1 MVRIRFRREGSR
13 HQPFYRLVVTEKE
26 SPRDGRFLEIIGHYN
41 PRTQPATM
49 DVNEARLIHW
59 LKAGALPSESALKVL
74 KTCGAWA
81 RWERVKSGEAVDAVL
96 ASRPEPSPIDQRTK
110 RVAAEAGMGT
120 GKKKAKRAEA
130 AAAAQTEA

>member
-49 DVNEARLIHW
+49 DVLEERLIHW

-74 KTCGAWA
+74 QTCGAWG
-81 RWERVKSGEAVDAVL
+81 RWERVKQGEALEAVM
-96 ASRPEPSPIDQRTK
+96 ASRPTPTPVDPRT
-110 RVAAEAGMGT
+110 RRLAAGAGT
-120 GKKKAKRAEA
+120 GKKKVKKAEA
-130 AAAAQTEA
+130 AAEAPAEA

>member
-13 HQPFYRLVVTEKE
+13 HQPFYRLVVTERE

-49 DVNEARLIHW
+49 EVKEERLIHW

-81 RWERVKSGEAVDAVL
+81 RWERVQAGEAVDAVL
-96 ASRPEPSPIDQRTK
+96 ASRPAPTTVDPRTK
-110 RVAAEAGMGT
+110 REAAEAGK
-120 GKKKAKRAEA
+120 GKKKAKKAEVAAEA
-130 AAAAQTEA
+130 PAEA

>member
-49 DVNEARLIHW
+49 DVKEDRLIHW
-59 LKAGALPSESALKVL
+59 LKAGALPSKSALKVL

-81 RWERVKSGEAVDAVL
+81 RWERVQKGEAVDAVL
-96 ASRPEPSPIDQRTK
+96 ASRPEPSPVDPRTK
-110 RVAAEAGMGT
+110 REAAEAGMGT

-130 AAAAQTEA
+130 AAAAQAEA

>member
-49 DVNEARLIHW
+49 DVQEDRLFHW
-59 LKAGALPSESALKVL
+59 LKAGAVPSESALKVL
-74 KTCGAWA
+74 KACGAWE
-81 RWERVKSGEAVDAVL
+81 RWERVQKGEAVEAVL
-96 ASRPEPSPIDQRTK
+96 ASRPTPTPVDPRTK
-110 RVAAEAGMGT
+110 REAADGRKS
-120 GKKKAKRAEA
+120 KKKAKKADASAEA
-130 AAAAQTEA
+130 QAEA